1 MKRRNLL
8 VSSVA
13 VSLGL
18 AAIPTLAADTTLRIA
33 SVSGPQHHHNVALR
47 WFADQVEKRDV
58 GLELRVLDGA
68 QLGGERD
75 YIEGMMLGSIEMAQ
89 VSTGPIA
96 AFVPEFD
103 LFSLPYL
110 FEDTEHFVRVIE
122 GPVGERMFELL
133 EERGIKG
140 LAWFDNGY
148 RNVFNSKRP
157 VTTPEDMQGLKIRV
171 MESPLMVDTIN
182 AMGGAATPMA
192 YGELYTALQQGV
204 LDGAE
209 NAPGNVLNDK
219 FFEVADYY
227 SLTHHFRPP
236 GVVAISLEVW
246 NRLSPEQQAALEEEA
261 QALQTYEIA
270 LTQEV
275 EQRALE
281 ELEAA
286 GMQINEADREA
297 FREAVQPV
305 YEEFKSRFGPELIE
319 LVEGAS

>member
-1 MKRRNLL
+1 
-8 VSSVA
+8 
-13 VSLGL
+13 
-18 AAIPTLAADTTLRIA
+18 
-33 SVSGPQHHHNVALR
+33 
-47 WFADQVEKRDV
+47 
-58 GLELRVLDGA
+58 
-68 QLGGERD
+68 
-75 YIEGMMLGSIEMAQ
+75 MMLGSIEMAQ

-110 FEDTEHFVRVIE
+110 FEDAEHFVRVIE
-122 GPVGERMFELL
+122 GPVGERFFALL
-133 EERGIKG
+133 EDRGIKG

-148 RNVFNSKRP
+148 RNVFNARRP
-157 VTTPEDMQGLKIRV
+157 VRTPEDMAGLKIRV

-182 AMGGAATPMA
+182 AMGGSATPMA

-236 GVVAISLEVW
+236 GVVAISLQVW
-246 NRLSPEQQAALEEEA
+246 NRLTPEQQAVLVEEA
-261 QALQTYEIA
+261 QALQAYEIE

-275 EQRALE
+275 EQEALA

-286 GMQINEADREA
+286 GMQINEVDREA
-297 FREAVQPV
+297 FRAAVQPIHDGFAERV
-305 YEEFKSRFGPELIE
+305 DPELIE
-319 LVEGAS
+319 QTLVSIGARTSVSTYIGIAGFQLPTRYWTVTSLWQILATV